1 MRATVTPWALVCSA
15 LAWAQSSA
23 AQSHR
28 EKSMWRR
35 HHRRHHLPTTVP
47 PRMDRQHG
55 RRAGINTA
63 ALDMAL
69 ALTRS
74 QAISKVLT
82 AVGTFAARRLSSN
95 VVGSAIWLC
104 V

>member
-1 MRATVTPWALVCSA
+1 MVKPWALVCSA

-28 EKSMWRR
+28 ERSMWRR
-35 HHRRHHLPTTVP
+35 HRRRHLPIMVP

-55 RRAGINTA
+55 RRLGINTA

-69 ALTRS
+69 ASIRD

-82 AVGTFAARRLSSN
+82 AVGTFAARQP
-95 VVGSAIWLC
+95 
-104 V
+104 